1 MMLMP
6 DRQRGLTL
14 VELLVAVALSVLVAL
29 AAVSALVVSRR
40 GFSTVDAA
48 SELRDNARFSAGLLQ
63 RLTAQAGFL
72 DSEYAG
78 KRRDLANLGP
88 MMPNVTVPTFIQ
100 GFNNALV
107 SDATNPLG
115 TSTNS
120 SRTAACNS
128 AAGGGCSDILVVR
141 YQAQALARALGAA
154 SSPSDLSVID
164 CRGQP
169 IHVAPRSRD
178 ERGVSVFYVAEQ
190 RGELALMCLSGLET
204 VNSDGTSTVV
214 QYDDPPTAGW
224 YPPVAIAQG
233 VEGFQVLYGT
243 DGLIAGALG
252 SGPTLAPT
260 DSVPDSYLRADQ
272 MVDPT
277 SPANTNRNW
286 RRVRSVRIGMV
297 LRGPTGS
304 LQESAYTDKLYPFGR
319 AGTAS
324 GPGTAL
330 SSADDAGT
338 AYVPPNDRRLR
349 QTVTFTIYLHN
360 DQGLCVGPP
369 CAPE

>member
-1 MMLMP
+1 MLLMP
-6 DRQRGLTL
+6 LRQRGLTL

-40 GFSTVDAA
+40 GFTTVDAA
-48 SELRDNARFSAGLLQ
+48 SELRDNARFSAALLQ

-88 MMPNVTVPTFIQ
+88 MMPNVTVPPFIQ
-100 GFNNALV
+100 GFNNALI
-107 SDATNPLG
+107 SDAANPLG
-115 TSTNS
+115 TSTND

-128 AAGGGCSDILVVR
+128 AVGGGCSDILVVR
-141 YQAQALARALGAA
+141 YQAQAIPWPLGAA

-169 IHVAPRSRD
+169 IPVAPRSRD
-178 ERGVSVFYVAEQ
+178 ERGVSIFYVAEQ
-190 RGELALMCLSGLET
+190 RGELALMCLSGLEII
-204 VNSDGTSTVV
+204 NLDGTSTVV
-214 QYDDPPTAGW
+214 QYEPPTAAW

-233 VEGFQVLYGT
+233 VESFQVLYGT
-243 DGLIAGALG
+243 DGLIGGLPGAA
-252 SGPTLAPT
+252 PALAAA

-277 SPANTNRNW
+277 TPANTNRNW

-304 LQESAYTDKLYPFGR
+304 QQESANTDPLYPFGR
-319 AGTAS
+319 AGGAS
-324 GPGTAL
+324 GPGTAM
-330 SSADDAGT
+330 SRPDDGGT
-338 AYVPPNDRRLR
+338 AYVPPSDRRLR

-360 DQGLCVGPP
+360 DLGLCVGPQ